1 MSTVP
6 VPAAVTAALGK
17 YQADVATLPTLQATL
32 ATAQAALVQAQ
43 HVQSL
48 ASEVL
53 AVAINQAQADLATL
67 VDLLHSEM
75 PQPASPAQPATAP
88 AAPAPAQP
96 AKIAGR
102 R

>member
-32 ATAQAALVQAQ
+32 ATAQA
-43 HVQSL
+43 
-48 ASEVL
+48 
-53 AVAINQAQADLATL
+53 DLATL

-75 PQPASPAQPATAP
+75 PQPASAAQPATAP